1 MKPNWQEA
9 IAGYPR
15 LVTSFDLR
23 PRSTALV
30 ITDIQNRAISSQFG
44 LGAIFRV
51 RYPEVH
57 EYFTKRLN
65 EIVIPN
71 NMRLLNFFRERGLRV
86 IFLTVGPELPD
97 GSDWVSP
104 IKLGFSSY
112 QRSTGIRGLY
122 PRGTP
127 EHRVI
132 APLAPRPDELV
143 INKTTSGAFNSTG
156 FEVTLRTLGIDTMLI
171 TGLSTCACVETT
183 ARAASDRGIKC
194 AIIEDCCAAFDQE
207 LHNAT
212 MRSVYLYYGDVRN
225 TDEVIGQLASRLQV
239 PASRLGTAIPGG
251 AE

>member
-1 MKPNWQEA
+1 MPPDWHEA
-9 IAGYPR
+9 IARYPR
-15 LVTSFDLR
+15 LVVSFELR
-23 PRSTALV
+23 PETTALV
-30 ITDIQNRAISSQFG
+30 ITDIQNRAISPQFG
-44 LGAIFRV
+44 LGAIFRA

-57 EYFTKRLN
+57 RFFTERL
-65 EIVIPN
+65 EGTVIPN
-71 NMRLLNFFRERGLRV
+71 NVRLLGFFREHGLRV

-104 IKLGFSSY
+104 IKLGFGSY

-132 APLAPRPDELV
+132 APLSPRSDELV
-143 INKTTSGAFNSTG
+143 LNKTTSGAFNSTG
-156 FEVTLRTLGIDTMLI
+156 FEVTLRTLGVDTIVI

-194 AIIEDCCAAFDQE
+194 AIVEDACAAFDQD

-212 MRSVYLYYGDVRN
+212 MRSFHLYFGDVRSA
-225 TDEVIGQLASRLQV
+225 DQVVGELGARLAAAAV
-239 PASRLGTAIPGG
+239 PAPAR
-251 AE
+251 

>member
-1 MKPNWQEA
+1 MGPNWREA
-9 IAGYPR
+9 IVHYPR
-15 LVTSFDLR
+15 SGTSFDL
-23 PRSTALV
+23 PPQSTALV
-30 ITDIQNRAISSQFG
+30 ITDIQNRAVSAQFG

-57 EYFTKRLN
+57 EYFRERLS

-71 NMRLLNFFRERGLRV
+71 NIRLLNFFREHELRV

-104 IKLGFSSY
+104 IKLGFNSY
-112 QRSTGIRGLY
+112 QRSTGIRGLH

-127 EHRVI
+127 QHQVI

-156 FEVTLRTLGIDTMLI
+156 FEVTLRTLGVDTILI

-194 AIIEDCCAAFDQE
+194 AIVEDGCAAFDQE

-212 MRSVYLYYGDVRN
+212 MRSFYLYYGDVRR
-225 TDEVIGQLASRLQV
+225 TDEVIDELV
-239 PASRLGTAIPGG
+239 SRLGAPVSGRRAAIARGPG
-251 AE
+251 

>member
-1 MKPNWQEA
+1 MRPNWQET
-9 IAGYPR
+9 IARYPR
-15 LVTSFDLR
+15 LGTSLDLQ
-23 PRSTALV
+23 PQSTALV
-30 ITDIQNRAISSQFG
+30 ITDIQNRAVSPQFG

-51 RYPEVH
+51 RYPKVH
-57 EYFTKRLN
+57 EYFKERLS

-71 NMRLLNFFRERGLRV
+71 NVQLLTFFREHGLRV

-122 PRGTP
+122 PRGSP
-127 EHRVI
+127 QHRVI
-132 APLAPRPDELV
+132 APLAPRPGELV

-156 FEVTLRTLGIDTMLI
+156 FEVTLRTLGIDTILI

-183 ARAASDRGIKC
+183 ARAAADRGIKC
-194 AIIEDCCAAFDQE
+194 AIVEDGCAAFDEE

-212 MRSVYLYYGDVRN
+212 MRSFYLYYGDVRS
-225 TDEVIGQLASRLQV
+225 TAEVIDELASRLGM
-239 PASRLGTAIPGG
+239 PAGGQSAAIARGPG
-251 AE
+251 